1 MSTGTQ
7 KSWIAGLFAALT
19 ASLCCIVPLF
29 ALIGGAGSAATYFNW
44 IEPYRPY
51 IIGLTIV
58 IFALAW
64 NNILTRKNSQKD
76 DCGCETPT
84 KSFMGSKRFLSIVT
98 LISFLLVT
106 FPYYS
111 SLLYASPNTAQTGA
125 AEKKKLATVKFSIQG
140 MSCEG
145 CTSHIDGG
153 LSGIKGIFSSATS
166 FEKAIAVISYN
177 PDSISTDSI
186 SKKIRKIGYRN
197 TIITKK

>member
-1 MSTGTQ
+1 MRSNTHKG
-7 KSWIAGLFAALT
+7 WLAGLFASLT

-29 ALIGGAGSAATYFNW
+29 AIIGGAGSAATYFSW

-64 NNILTRKNSQKD
+64 YNLLTRKNGQKD
-76 DCGCETPT
+76 DCGCETPN
-84 KSFMGSKRFLSIVT
+84 KSFMGSKRFLSVVT

-111 SLLYASPNTAQTGA
+111 SLLYASPNTVQADA
-125 AEKKKLATVKFSIQG
+125 VEKKKFATVKFSIQG

-153 LSGIKGIFSSATS
+153 LSGAKGIFSSKTS
-166 FEKAIAVISYN
+166 FEKAMAVVSYN
-177 PDSISTDSI
+177 PDSISADSI
-186 SKKIRKIGYRN
+186 SKKIKKIGYKN
-197 TIITKK
+197 NIITKN